1 MQAAA
6 LKEAA
11 GHLLDSV
18 GAAGTCKT
26 VTSTCALLAD
36 YINEACALATRLGIL
51 DTPLAFRN
59 EASSGPRKTA
69 AAPTIPV
76 STVFNRITG
85 ARHPTCEREGNV
97 SVAILLQYFGIQIPN
112 QTKLTTGSGSTR
124 FKQSMFIRFSYSNP
138 KSTVSMLC
146 GLAFNN

>member
-97 SVAILLQYFGIQIPN
+97 SVAEVEAALQRMQFAAAMDATDCGRRPASPLCYV
-112 QTKLTTGSGSTR
+112 SG
-124 FKQSMFIRFSYSNP
+124 
-138 KSTVSMLC
+138 C
-146 GLAFNN
+146 GR

>member
-76 STVFNRITG
+76 VVAEHTQQEHQQACGGS
-85 ARHPTCEREGNV
+85 
-97 SVAILLQYFGIQIPN
+97 AILEDVVMEDVVMEEAD
-112 QTKLTTGSGSTR
+112 GSLEEHNGDSDAPA
-124 FKQSMFIRFSYSNP
+124 IE
-138 KSTVSMLC
+138 V
-146 GLAFNN
+146 

>member
-11 GHLLDSV
+11 GRLLDSV

-36 YINEACALATRLGIL
+36 YINKACALATRLGIL

-97 SVAILLQYFGIQIPN
+97 SVAEYFGIQIPN
-112 QTKLTTGSGSTR
+112 QTKLTTGSGSTL
-124 FKQSMFIRFSYSNP
+124 FKQSMFIRFSYSNS